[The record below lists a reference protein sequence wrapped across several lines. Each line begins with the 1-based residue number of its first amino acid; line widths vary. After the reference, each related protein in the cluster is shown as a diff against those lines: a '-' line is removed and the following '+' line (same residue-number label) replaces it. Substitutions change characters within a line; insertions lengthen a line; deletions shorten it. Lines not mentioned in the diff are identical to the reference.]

1 MRNRI
6 KRWYCQALWS
16 WYNFLDLYWH
26 HKETCETCKYF
37 GGLMCDHIDEEGNC
51 LGWERPGWHPIKN
64 MAYRIRMKKL
74 VRKMRKMRLDKN
86 K

>member
-1 MRNRI
+1 MDSHLGKII
-6 KRWYCQALWS
+6 KNLYWK
-16 WYNFLDLYWH
+16 WYNFKMLYFDAPF
-26 HKETCETCKYF
+26 CENCRYF

-51 LGWERPGWHPIKN
+51 LGWERTGWHPIKN
-64 MAYRIRMKKL
+64 MAYRIRMKRL